1 MATDKVQV
9 MSWMDRTTVDALDQL
24 CQRLERKRSYLVWKA
39 VQAYLAQHALLVEVG
54 NGGLVACPLMEPQ
67 P

>member
-9 MSWMDRTTVDALDQL
+9 MSWMDRATVTELDQL
-24 CQRLERKRSYLVWKA
+24 CQRMERKRSYLIWKA
-39 VQAYLAQHALLVEVG
+39 VQVYLAQQDIGRQTCSGLLPPW
-54 NGGLVACPLMEPQ
+54 PLGEPQ